1 MMKFIENCSLAR
13 QSVRIKNE
21 KIDNVP
27 LEVMNST
34 KTKRALRNKTN
45 TIQSDDGQDQTKTI
59 KDADQVKQEPI
70 ITKNDTEDSLRQRF
84 PNASP
89 YEFEFLMFL
98 QAKSVRG

>member
-1 MMKFIENCSLAR
+1 MVKFIENCLLAR

-21 KIDNVP
+21 KIDEMP

-59 KDADQVKQEPI
+59 EDAVQLKQEQ
-70 ITKNDTEDSLRQRF
+70 S
-84 PNASP
+84 
-89 YEFEFLMFL
+89 
-98 QAKSVRG
+98 